1 MQIRRFIKSDAE
13 AISKLIERD
22 CLEVNIK
29 DYSYDEMV
37 EKAKNFT
44 PDAIL
49 KSAIDGNMY
58 VACEEGKILGTA
70 TITHYNG
77 KDDEGFLHTV
87 YVLPESHGKGVG
99 RKLIDAIKA
108 DGIFINSKRVEVLAS
123 ITACAF
129 YEKCGF
135 TYKNGIKKLNHEKR
149 YPMEIYTK

>member
-1 MQIRRFIKSDAE
+1 MIIRKFIKSDAE

-37 EKAKNFT
+37 AKVKNFT

-49 KSAIDGNMY
+49 KSAIEGNMY
-58 VACEEGKILGTA
+58 VACDGDAILGTA
-70 TITHYNG
+70 TITYYTG
-77 KDDEGFLHTV
+77 KSDEGFLHTV
-87 YVLPESHGKGVG
+87 YVLPESHGQGVG

-108 DGIFINSKRVEVLAS
+108 DEIFLNSKRVEVLAS

-129 YEKCGF
+129 YEKFGF
-135 TYKNGIKKLNHEKR
+135 TYKNGIKELNFEKR
-149 YPMEIYTK
+149 YPMEYIK